1 MRWYI
6 KTGSIM
12 RMITIKMSMD
22 AVNSKIAAWACSVV
36 EVVGLGDENW
46 PVAAECL
53 PCQTT

>member
-1 MRWYI
+1 MI
-6 KTGSIM
+6 LVGITEM

-36 EVVGLGDENW
+36 EVVGLGDENFW